1 MPEMSEE
8 NYSAILSAID
18 ELRAKN
24 VELEKRLTDMTTMN
38 KALLS
43 SRGGQQDN
51 KVDPQVRRK
60 ELEEKLKGSIR

>member
-51 KVDPQVRRK
+51 KVDTQARRK

>member
-8 NYSAILSAID
+8 NYDAIMSALE

-24 VELEKRLTDMTTMN
+24 NDLEKRLTDMVSMN

-43 SRGGQQDN
+43 SKRGQPDN
-51 KVDPQVRRK
+51 TQTTQARRK
-60 ELEEKLKGSIR
+60 ELEEKLQRSIR